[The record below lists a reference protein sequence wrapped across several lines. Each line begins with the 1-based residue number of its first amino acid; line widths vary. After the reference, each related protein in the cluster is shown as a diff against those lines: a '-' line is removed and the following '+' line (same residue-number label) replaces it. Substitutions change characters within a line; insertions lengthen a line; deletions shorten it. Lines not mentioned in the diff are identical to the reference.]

1 MFVQKG
7 SDGVPGA
14 AAATSGGNSGSD
26 TLYSTATDTDDIYKV
41 PTSNTPVDPSKLPEG
56 VLFQVNTPL
65 EGVM

>member
-1 MFVQKG
+1 MQKG
-7 SDGVPGA
+7 SDGVPRA
-14 AAATSGGNSGSD
+14 AAATSGSE

-56 VLFQVNTPL
+56 VLFQVNTPP